1 MPLALVDNANS
12 GNLVVTGA
20 RQLPRKRIAIRKKRR
35 RVYSIYCTDSSS
47 FFISVRE

>member
-1 MPLALVDNANS
+1 MPLALVDNANA

-35 RVYSIYCTDSSS
+35 RVYSICLNSSS
-47 FFISVRE
+47 FIMDEQ